1 MPAAGQTTVDFNN
14 SFFDEMLN
22 SAGVRALTRGAAEK
36 ALNIARANA
45 PWIPEL
51 SRRAPSGGRA
61 ACAPHHLQ
69 GGRHRREDNAHRI
82 TDRQPRQGIEEGEI
96 MSVISPDIEQWLC
109 DYLRDRVYDVEGL
122 QFDNRKPEAYRGDYP
137 LVTIRDDSGS
147 GDGLAQFD
155 RSIGVNIYGWTR
167 AHDKPCKD
175 LARRIQAL
183 LMDDAIAS
191 AENSPVIAVD
201 HSQCNGPYV
210 VPENEPTAHST

>member
-1 MPAAGQTTVDFNN
+1 
-14 SFFDEMLN
+14 
-22 SAGVRALTRGAAEK
+22 
-36 ALNIARANA
+36 
-45 PWIPEL
+45 
-51 SRRAPSGGRA
+51 
-61 ACAPHHLQ
+61 
-69 GGRHRREDNAHRI
+69 
-82 TDRQPRQGIEEGEI
+82 

-191 AENSPVIAVD
+191 AENSPVD
-201 HSQCNGPYV
+201 RKSV
-210 VPENEPTAHST
+210 V

>member
-1 MPAAGQTTVDFNN
+1 
-14 SFFDEMLN
+14 
-22 SAGVRALTRGAAEK
+22 
-36 ALNIARANA
+36 
-45 PWIPEL
+45 
-51 SRRAPSGGRA
+51 
-61 ACAPHHLQ
+61 
-69 GGRHRREDNAHRI
+69 
-82 TDRQPRQGIEEGEI
+82 

-191 AENSPVIAVD
+191 AENSPVIAVG

-210 VPENEPTAHST
+210 VPENEPTAHYYLIIAYSVIGEIQ

>member
-1 MPAAGQTTVDFNN
+1 MAVRLSARPGSTTWKACN
-14 SFFDEMLN
+14 STT
-22 SAGVRALTRGAAEK
+22 G
-36 ALNIARANA
+36 
-45 PWIPEL
+45 
-51 SRRAPSGGRA
+51 
-61 ACAPHHLQ
+61 
-69 GGRHRREDNAHRI
+69 
-82 TDRQPRQGIEEGEI
+82 
-96 MSVISPDIEQWLC
+96 
-109 DYLRDRVYDVEGL
+109 
-122 QFDNRKPEAYRGDYP
+122 NRKPIAAI
-137 LVTIRDDSGS
+137 IRSSPSATTADP

-210 VPENEPTAHST
+210 VPENEPTAHYYLIIAYSVIGEIQ